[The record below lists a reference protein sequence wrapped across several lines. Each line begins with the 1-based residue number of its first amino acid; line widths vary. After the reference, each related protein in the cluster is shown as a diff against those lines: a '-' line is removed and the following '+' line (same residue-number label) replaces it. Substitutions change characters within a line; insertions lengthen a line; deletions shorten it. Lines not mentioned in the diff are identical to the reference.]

1 LVKVLDRFI
10 SEVFIRN
17 DNEQLPNQSSEDLES
32 LESLKKLA
40 IGASYSKRILFIQ
53 FVLNSPNKK
62 EILYSNI
69 SYTVEGISKRF
80 RQLSLFFHP
89 DKTNQTYTPYRL
101 LSKDKNLGDELFKLI
116 QEYKE
121 NLLSNLESASKDE
134 GSLIFHEKKAN
145 ELWKI
150 TIDFRNAAKGQWDK
164 LK

>member
-1 LVKVLDRFI
+1 KAIEDIRQAFEQFDKIPETFEDYQRMIDYEAHLVKVLDRFI

-80 RQLSLFFHP
+80 RQL
-89 DKTNQTYTPYRL
+89 
-101 LSKDKNLGDELFKLI
+101 
-116 QEYKE
+116 
-121 NLLSNLESASKDE
+121 
-134 GSLIFHEKKAN
+134 
-145 ELWKI
+145 
-150 TIDFRNAAKGQWDK
+150 
-164 LK
+164 